1 MRELS
6 RDGLLACCASARW
19 ADGVAGRPYSDL
31 TALLDRSDSVLAMLN
46 WADVE
51 EALAAHPRIGD
62 RSEGADRESAW
73 SRNEQSGTAAAEQD
87 VLEGL
92 RKNNRA
98 YEDRFGHVYLVYA
111 TGKSAGEM
119 LAILEDRLGN
129 VPEKERMVVR
139 DELGKIVRLRLAKL
153 WKETA

>member
-1 MRELS
+1 MREPS
-6 RDGLLACCASARW
+6 RDDLLACCASARW
-19 ADGVAGRPYSDL
+19 ADGVAGRPYADL
-31 TALLDRSDSVLAMLN
+31 AALLDRSDAVLAMLN

-62 RSEGADRESAW
+62 RSGGGSRESAW
-73 SRNEQSGTAAAEQD
+73 SREEQSGTAAAEED
-87 VLEGL
+87 VLRRL
-92 RKNNRA
+92 RAGNAA
-98 YEDRFGHVYLVYA
+98 YEERFGHVYLVCA
-111 TGKSAGEM
+111 TGKSAPEM

-153 WKETA
+153 WEEDA